1 MKIALL
7 SAMFPE
13 LTLESL
19 TANLEKW
26 GYDGIELNAEELPWA
41 APHVTPTTDRQT
53 REAIRGLAALHG
65 LDISAIC
72 AHISLVN
79 ADSGARMQAID
90 VVKGCVD
97 LANDLG
103 VDVVHGLT
111 GPYPPGV
118 EPSVAWNWAVSAV
131 RSCTEYAETNGVKFA
146 MEAIVNH
153 VVFRVRD
160 MQRLLDDLGDVS
172 VYVNFDPS
180 HYLIGGDN
188 IADAVRTFGT
198 RIVHVHMKD
207 AEGDPERFT
216 FPALGKGQVD
226 FGAMIDA
233 LHAVGYDGY
242 LSLEYEADRFGDV
255 TPKEQAARRDREF
268 VERLLER

>member
-19 TANLEKW
+19 IAKLKEW
-26 GYDGIELNAEELPWA
+26 EFDGIEPNAEELPWA
-41 APHVTPTTDRQT
+41 APHITPATDAKT
-53 REAIRGLAALHG
+53 RATIHEAAASHG
-65 LDISAIC
+65 LGISAVC

-79 ADSGARMQAID
+79 ADQAARSAAID
-90 VVKGCVD
+90 VVKGCID
-97 LANDLG
+97 LAQDLG
-103 VDVVHGLT
+103 TDVVHGLT
-111 GPYPPGV
+111 GPCPPGV
-118 EPSVAWNWAVSAV
+118 DSDLAWSWAFSGV
-131 RSCTEYAETNGVKFA
+131 RECAEYAEANGVKFA

-160 MQRLLDDLGDVS
+160 MQRLLEELSDVP

-180 HYLIGGDN
+180 HYQVGGDD
-188 IADAVRTFGT
+188 IGDAVRTFGS

-207 AEGDPERFT
+207 AEGTPERFT
-216 FPALGKGQVD
+216 FPALGRGQVD
-226 FGAMIDA
+226 FEGMIHA

-242 LSLEYEADRFGDV
+242 LSLEYEADRFGDA
-255 TPKEQAARRDREF
+255 TPKEQAAQRDREF
-268 VERLLER
+268 VERLLAR